1 MLIEILDK
9 NTGDPAPEGEIIV
22 THLHRRLQPMIR
34 YRLGDLGQWHDS
46 PCPCGREGRRIE
58 LKGRISDTMTIV
70 NGLNIRFES
79 IESALAELSEFSGR
93 VQLRVRKVESKDV
106 LNIIVEA
113 ENITA
118 QVVTQAVLGKLPE
131 LQSQHQ
137 RGLVM
142 TTIVPRGGIVSED
155 YKTLRI
161 ADERVKTQ

>member
-1 MLIEILDK
+1 
-9 NTGDPAPEGEIIV
+9 
-22 THLHRRLQPMIR
+22 
-34 YRLGDLGQWHDS
+34 
-46 PCPCGREGRRIE
+46 
-58 LKGRISDTMTIV
+58 MTIV
-70 NGLNIRFES
+70 NGLKIRYDS
-79 IESALAELSEFSGR
+79 IENALAELSEFSGR
-93 VQLRVRKVESKDV
+93 FQLRVSKVESKDV

-118 QVVTQAVLGKLPE
+118 QVVTQAVLAKLPE

>member
-1 MLIEILDK
+1 
-9 NTGDPAPEGEIIV
+9 
-22 THLHRRLQPMIR
+22 MIR

-46 PCPCGREGRRIE
+46 PCPCGREGMRIE

-70 NGLNIRFES
+70 NGLKIRYDS
-79 IESALAELSEFSGR
+79 IENALAELSEFSGR
-93 VQLRVRKVESKDV
+93 FQLRVSKVESKDV